1 MHQPAN
7 TLIQMVKVKALCADL
22 GNAEA
27 VAAAEFG
34 ENSTAARLI
43 RKELI
48 SSDSLHLDG
57 DWRAAQR
64 GFLELVRSRSLIGKI
79 AAVSGFHKLPALVPT
94 LRQTTPLMAS
104 WVAQGQPIATTAA
117 SFERITNQP
126 LKLGSILP
134 VTQEVLRGAGPDFES
149 ALSAELVR
157 AVASLEGLSFIDP
170 ANAGVDGET
179 PASVLFGTT
188 AIPATDDSAADLK
201 ALIASFTGDLETAV
215 FVMNPATAV
224 SLAAGGFDGIGARG
238 GELLGVPAV
247 TSSAVPYSAASGGL
261 VALVDPRKILLSD
274 QGVTLDKSDQAL
286 VQVGTDSSGDPQ
298 YLSLW
303 QNNCSAI
310 KIVRGLNWQAAQPG
324 CATYLS
330 GVKW

>member
-1 MHQPAN
+1 M
-7 TLIQMVKVKALCADL
+7 
-22 GNAEA
+22 
-27 VAAAEFG
+27 
-34 ENSTAARLI
+34 
-43 RKELI
+43 
-48 SSDSLHLDG
+48 
-57 DWRAAQR
+57 
-64 GFLELVRSRSLIGKI
+64 
-79 AAVSGFHKLPALVPT
+79 
-94 LRQTTPLMAS
+94 
-104 WVAQGQPIATTAA
+104 
-117 SFERITNQP
+117 
-126 LKLGSILP
+126 
-134 VTQEVLRGAGPDFES
+134 
-149 ALSAELVR
+149 
-157 AVASLEGLSFIDP
+157 
-170 ANAGVDGET
+170 
-179 PASVLFGTT
+179 
-188 AIPATDDSAADLK
+188 K
-201 ALIASFTGDLETAV
+201 ALIASLTGDLETAV

-303 QNNCSAI
+303 QNNCSAN